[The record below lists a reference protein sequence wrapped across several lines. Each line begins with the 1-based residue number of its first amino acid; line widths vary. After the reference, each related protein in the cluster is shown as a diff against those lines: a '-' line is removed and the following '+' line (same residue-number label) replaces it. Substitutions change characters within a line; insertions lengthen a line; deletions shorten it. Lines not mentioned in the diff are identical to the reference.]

1 MTVLVGVIQRALRS
15 AARLP
20 GAPASSN
27 LSPQGSGDSIL
38 TEITRP
44 PLAAQWPLPG
54 APAGLTWGNWD
65 WPPQNRWAFQ
75 HVGEFLRTAR
85 IARGHGPAW
94 HFGAAPRDISGIAF
108 TDGDGAT
115 RTVADMLAAT
125 YTDGFLVAHDSRI
138 VAETYLNGM
147 ERGTLHLSQSVVKS
161 FTSAL
166 VGILVGAGEL
176 DPDRLVSDY
185 VPELARCGYR
195 GATLSQVLDMRSGV
209 KFGEDY
215 LAPDSEVAALDRA
228 SGWKPRRDAADT
240 LSIKELIL
248 TLQQERPHG
257 GAFLYRSIET
267 EVLGWII
274 SNVTGQDLA
283 TFMSNAL
290 WQPMGA
296 EADASITI
304 DHEGT
309 ALADGGLNATLR
321 DYARFGQLFLDC
333 GARGT
338 KQVVPESWVRACRTG
353 DVAAF
358 KPNYAARFAEFEDAA
373 YSRQWWALDINKG
386 ISAARGIY
394 GQLIYIDPRR
404 RLVAV
409 KLSSWHDPI
418 NDALNATTH
427 RAIDAIGRALVS
439 A

>member
-1 MTVLVGVIQRALRS
+1 
-15 AARLP
+15 
-20 GAPASSN
+20 
-27 LSPQGSGDSIL
+27 L
-38 TEITRP
+38 TESTRP

-54 APAGLTWGNWD
+54 APAGLSWGNWD

-94 HFGAAPRDISGIAF
+94 HFGTAPRDISGITF
-108 TDGDGAT
+108 TDVDGAT

-125 YTDGFLVAHDSRI
+125 YTDGFLVAHDGRI
-138 VAETYLNGM
+138 AAEIYLNGM

-215 LAPDSEVAALDRA
+215 LAPDSEVAALDRV
-228 SGWKPRRDAADT
+228 SGWKPRRDAADI

-248 TLQQERPHG
+248 TLEQERPHG
-257 GAFLYRSIET
+257 GPFLYRSIET
-267 EVLGWII
+267 EVLGWIV
-274 SNVTGQDLA
+274 SKVTRQDLA
-283 TFMSNAL
+283 TFISNAL

-296 EADASITI
+296 EADANITI

-309 ALADGGLNATLR
+309 ALADGGLNATMR
-321 DYARFGQLFLDC
+321 DYARFGQLFLDG

-353 DVAAF
+353 DVEAF
-358 KPNYAARFAEFEDAA
+358 KPNYAERFAEFEDAA
-373 YSRQWWALDINKG
+373 YSRQWWVLDINKG

-394 GQLIYIDPRR
+394 GQLIYIDPAR

-418 NDALNATTH
+418 NDTLNATTH
-427 RAIDAIGRALVS
+427 RAIDAIGRAL
-439 A
+439 AG